1 MAPQRRGSSPS
12 SASCSPTCGGLSY
25 DGLFLAKVRSG
36 HIAQS
41 FSGPL
46 GHQKVREHANYFR
59 VFCREGEYRGL
70 FGGTADPPL
79 EASANPPERGSIRV
93 LLPRWARSSVL
104 VSSSRKSASHGA

>member
-70 FGGTADPPL
+70 FGGA
-79 EASANPPERGSIRV
+79 RGIRNAAV
-93 LLPRWARSSVL
+93 ARSVPEGKPAQLLEKFPVEIS
-104 VSSSRKSASHGA
+104 